1 MVNGHDQTRQGQ
13 SQSATGF
20 DTNTTDIVMAS
31 GDDHHYE
38 DVDSYHVKARQ
49 GQTQVTTETNTKTTA
64 TVMTSDK
71 PTSTPSVHLPVL
83 IRSVCGSVA
92 GIGLIGVTILAIR
105 YWKGK
110 GRCPL
115 EQNAG
120 IVGGNKNTTATALSS
135 AHGQTGQSQANIH
148 SVQNVFYEAPAVL
161 TSNQF
166 QAITESNTPAN
177 VVSSGDDHQYE
188 DIDNHHDNRN
198 LFNAKGLTPSA
209 ANSGHTTTT
218 VSASSHNQTRQGQS
232 QAINESLDARNLSYG
247 TGQTVS
253 NVNAG
258 YTTANVM
265 AIYIRALQPSL
276 NRDGE
281 RYRLQTTF
289 DPLLTS
295 HVGKIT
301 CPQHL
306 GQIAEEDC
314 DSVDLY
320 VVAGRGNKEK
330 VKRLIQ
336 QGVDVNCAGFNGD
349 TPLHCAATRGHVGV
363 AELLLNAR
371 ARVNSRNQ
379 FKESPLHC
387 AATGGHVGVAELLLK
402 AGAQVDSRDQDE
414 NTPLHCAALEGH
426 LGFAEL
432 LLKAGAQVDSRMR
445 LFDTPL
451 HKAASR
457 GHVGVAELLLKAGAQ
472 ADSRDDSGRTP
483 ENIAASTHVQFG
495 PKVRILEGRKKV
507 LDLFAVEKAGRPY
520 VHKLKVGEEGGELQT
535 AYCTVS
541 VPRGAVAMETEI
553 TCQVINPNDVTF
565 PLKGGEMLVSD
576 VIELGPHRT
585 TLRKPVTVQMQYS
598 SASSGGPRDTAVW
611 VTEDRSQWTELKTT
625 KERKGKLD
633 VSVDHLSIFAVISQP
648 KKDRFTVHSEGFKL
662 TSSTQPSVQISF
674 PEQAVDTDTQVKLE
688 VQEVPERA
696 VDEIKAS
703 RGLVGTTP
711 IVKVE
716 TVSDS
721 AVKLQKPVT
730 VRVPHPQHY
739 MDIQHEGP
747 TKLRV
752 MSRKEEG
759 EDWIDVTDDVDI
771 HHTPQLV
778 EAAPESQPNQVLVQ
792 CSKDTEAEEK
802 HAQLLQK
809 GYTGLE
815 PSDTVRLLQ
824 GQRIKV
830 SLVGNV
836 SFAPNDQGV
845 TADKYITFH
854 SYRKNL
860 RQFVVKAEKDRGGL
874 AGHGVVAFYELPHVV
889 VTKEKGA
896 LVRRALQEG
905 EPGGELKRPRKLCEI
920 PIHVPYMPSPPHSP
934 TSSQIVTPRPE
945 DFVTSTATEGMII
958 ADLTAEPQHARNP
971 CSRCCMWITLW
982 CGGEEAPGG
991 QGYVVKK
998 NGRGVRKY
1006 FFFIKDNVS
1015 SNWKDLSFHLG
1026 FNAADE
1032 DNIAGRNRDDKS
1044 RCMDMLQDWQ
1054 KREGNKA
1061 TIEVLID
1068 ALENANLRL
1077 VVDGLRDEFPGNVL

>member
-1 MVNGHDQTRQGQ
+1 
-13 SQSATGF
+13 
-20 DTNTTDIVMAS
+20 
-31 GDDHHYE
+31 
-38 DVDSYHVKARQ
+38 
-49 GQTQVTTETNTKTTA
+49 
-64 TVMTSDK
+64 
-71 PTSTPSVHLPVL
+71 
-83 IRSVCGSVA
+83 
-92 GIGLIGVTILAIR
+92 
-105 YWKGK
+105 
-110 GRCPL
+110 
-115 EQNAG
+115 
-120 IVGGNKNTTATALSS
+120 
-135 AHGQTGQSQANIH
+135 
-148 SVQNVFYEAPAVL
+148 
-161 TSNQF
+161 
-166 QAITESNTPAN
+166 
-177 VVSSGDDHQYE
+177 
-188 DIDNHHDNRN
+188 
-198 LFNAKGLTPSA
+198 
-209 ANSGHTTTT
+209 
-218 VSASSHNQTRQGQS
+218 
-232 QAINESLDARNLSYG
+232 
-247 TGQTVS
+247 
-253 NVNAG
+253 
-258 YTTANVM
+258 
-265 AIYIRALQPSL
+265 
-276 NRDGE
+276 
-281 RYRLQTTF
+281 
-289 DPLLTS
+289 
-295 HVGKIT
+295 
-301 CPQHL
+301 
-306 GQIAEEDC
+306 
-314 DSVDLY
+314 
-320 VVAGRGNKEK
+320 
-330 VKRLIQ
+330 
-336 QGVDVNCAGFNGD
+336 
-349 TPLHCAATRGHVGV
+349 
-363 AELLLNAR
+363 
-371 ARVNSRNQ
+371 
-379 FKESPLHC
+379 
-387 AATGGHVGVAELLLK
+387 
-402 AGAQVDSRDQDE
+402 
-414 NTPLHCAALEGH
+414 
-426 LGFAEL
+426 
-432 LLKAGAQVDSRMR
+432 
-445 LFDTPL
+445 
-451 HKAASR
+451 
-457 GHVGVAELLLKAGAQ
+457 
-472 ADSRDDSGRTP
+472 
-483 ENIAASTHVQFG
+483 
-495 PKVRILEGRKKV
+495 
-507 LDLFAVEKAGRPY
+507 
-520 VHKLKVGEEGGELQT
+520 
-535 AYCTVS
+535 
-541 VPRGAVAMETEI
+541 METEI

-576 VIELGPHRT
+576 VIELGPHGT

-778 EAAPESQPNQVLVQ
+778 EAAVHHFASYIVILVDDECGDPKEIGQTMLELCEWLQRFDVQFIVLQPESQPNQVLVQ

-958 ADLTAEPQHARNP
+958 ADLT
-971 CSRCCMWITLW
+971 
-982 CGGEEAPGG
+982 
-991 QGYVVKK
+991 
-998 NGRGVRKY
+998 GVRKY

-1077 VVDGLRDEFPGNVL
+1077 VVDGLRDEFPELQ